1 MKLLWFTTK
10 WTALLSAWF
19 LSILITL
26 SSSALMTALGGIGS
40 LLNLPSVHMQQKDKL
55 EKTHKHQKKVD
66 KMVKRN
72 ADRSAKRVANAMK
85 RMPADEMTNLLGP
98 LGLLAGSGFIAYDL
112 ADMCYEINDSNELL
126 ELIGEPVK
134 ENPISDNCDKVE
146 RGTSYVMENIQ
157 EGWSLVVTK
166 TQNGWEQS
174 TTWIEE
180 TIND

>member
-1 MKLLWFTTK
+1 MRFLWFTTK
-10 WTALLSAWF
+10 WTTLLTAWF

-26 SSSALMTALGGIGS
+26 SSGALMTALSGIGS
-40 LLNLPSVHMQQKDKL
+40 LLNLPSVHMKQVDKL
-55 EKTHKHQKKVD
+55 KETKRHQKKVN

-112 ADMCYEINDSNELL
+112 ADMCFEINDANELL
-126 ELIGEPVK
+126 RLIGEPTK

-166 TQNGWEQS
+166 TQDGWEQ
-174 TTWIEE
+174 IEQVWNE
-180 TIND
+180 E